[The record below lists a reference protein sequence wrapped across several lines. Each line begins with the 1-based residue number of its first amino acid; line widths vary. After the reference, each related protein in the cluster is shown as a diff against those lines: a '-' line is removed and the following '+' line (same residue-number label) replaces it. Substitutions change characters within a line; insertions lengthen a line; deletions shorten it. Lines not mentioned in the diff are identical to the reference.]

1 MRNLI
6 HMLGTQFLS
15 WPCMK
20 TIYKHPHMPSDF
32 SIIATYNTHNPIK
45 TPTFFLSLKS
55 SFPYLLSLSPFYS
68 LTLSLSRAKQWV
80 YCQEKLL
87 ATLMAKILR
96 TFWVGRNTRR
106 TLTTTSRT
114 QTALSRWVSQKIR

>member
-1 MRNLI
+1 
-6 HMLGTQFLS
+6 
-15 WPCMK
+15 
-20 TIYKHPHMPSDF
+20 MPSDF
-32 SIIATYNTHNPIK
+32 SIIAYLQHSQSNQNTNFLFSLSNLCFHIYV
-45 TPTFFLSLKS
+45 LSL
-55 SFPYLLSLSPFYS
+55 PPFYS

-106 TLTTTSRT
+106 TLTMTSRT